1 MMQVRMKSLGTDVTG
16 PSPVALAEAPAGVPL
31 RRSGLQG
38 VAASRHVWVTTK
50 QSCVALLT
58 HLSLAWDGRG
68 AVADGQKSFQPHTE
82 LSPNQPRGPGRKQ
95 ARRHVL

>member
-31 RRSGLQG
+31 RRSGLRG

-50 QSCVALLT
+50 QSCVAG
-58 HLSLAWDGRG
+58 SKLARLGVAGTGRG
-68 AVADGQKSFQPHTE
+68 RQ
-82 LSPNQPRGPGRKQ
+82 LSEYGRRRSRFCFTRPNLG
-95 ARRHVL
+95 

>member
-38 VAASRHVWVTTK
+38 VAASRNAWVTTK

-58 HLSLAWDGRG
+58 HLSL
-68 AVADGQKSFQPHTE
+68 S
-82 LSPNQPRGPGRKQ
+82 LSLSAFGFLAPKTAQN
-95 ARRHVL
+95 LMI

>member
-38 VAASRHVWVTTK
+38 VAASRQVWVTTK

-58 HLSLAWDGRG
+58 HLSLAWDGRVNWRSLG
-68 AVADGQKSFQPHTE
+68 RA
-82 LSPNQPRGPGRKQ
+82 GP
-95 ARRHVL
+95 